1 MPCHVRT
8 ATFVALCSTP
18 MSLKKLLPL
27 ILILITISLVGTIY
41 MQYNRLQNLLII
53 KEEQLYE
60 RIAQSIDQVAN
71 DISNSSPRSLSLRQR
86 RRSPLNLGNN
96 LMSTEL
102 MPPQLVAERFTQF
115 EIREKLDA
123 AFKRNKVQ
131 LKQYEF
137 AVTNNLNLL
146 SYEMYS
152 PGFLASLADTIANKQ
167 WVYLLEPPA
176 GTWAEGLAPYESVI
190 VIVPEFSNLVFS
202 QSYFELIASVVFI
215 LFIMFAFLLTVRTML
230 NQRKLS
236 EIKSDFINNM
246 THEFKTPLATI
257 SLAVDALANE
267 KVLRDENKLQYFR
280 NIIKDENK
288 RMNKHVETILQAASL
303 EKQELTLNKKKCSAH
318 EIVQHVVD
326 NYKLVLQEKQGHA
339 TLQLNARHDEVFVD
353 EQHFTNLVNNLIDN
367 AIKYSKDQ
375 PELTITTHS
384 SPRYFVLRVD
394 DNGIGMSKETVK
406 RIFEKFYR
414 AHTGNIHNVKGFGL
428 GMTYVKNIVDAHKG
442 RIKVESVL
450 GKGSSFLVEIPLAK
464 S

>member
-1 MPCHVRT
+1 
-8 ATFVALCSTP
+8 

-27 ILILITISLVGTIY
+27 ILVLITISLVGTIY

-53 KEEQLYE
+53 KEEQLYD
-60 RIAQSIDQVAN
+60 RIAQSIDQVA
-71 DISNSSPRSLSLRQR
+71 DEISSSRPQSLSLRQR
-86 RRSPLNLGNN
+86 RRSPLNLGNS
-96 LMSTEL
+96 LMSTDL
-102 MPPQLVAERFTQF
+102 IPPQLVAERFTQF

-123 AFKRNKVQ
+123 AFKRNNVQ
-131 LKQYEF
+131 LKTYEF

-152 PGFLASLADTIANKQ
+152 PGFLAALADTVANKQ

-176 GTWAEGLAPYESVI
+176 GTWAEGLAPYESII
-190 VIVPEFSNLVFS
+190 VIVPDFSNLVFS
-202 QSYFELIASVVFI
+202 QSYFELIVSVLFI
-215 LFIMFAFLLTVRTML
+215 LFIMFAFVLTVRTML
-230 NQRKLS
+230 NQRKLN

-267 KVLRDENKLQYFR
+267 KVLRDESKLHYFR

-339 TLQLNARHDEVFVD
+339 TLQLSAKNDEVFVD

-367 AIKYSKDQ
+367 AIKYSKEK

-384 SPRYFVLRVD
+384 SSRYFILQVADR
-394 DNGIGMSKETVK
+394 GIGMSKETVK

-442 RIKVESVL
+442 RIKVESAL
-450 GKGSSFLVEIPLAK
+450 GKGSTFTVEIPLAK
-464 S
+464 G